1 MSQRKQIKTRASNS
15 HGTNKALVA
24 HHHNRHHKLLH
35 ARHHDNGKSV
45 VVKHA
50 PANTA
55 PKTKASS

>member
-1 MSQRKQIKTRASNS
+1 MAEANKDAGTTARTRPWWHTITTGITSSCMRGN
-15 HGTNKALVA
+15 
-24 HHHNRHHKLLH
+24 
-35 ARHHDNGKSV
+35 HDNGKSV

>member
-1 MSQRKQIKTRASNS
+1 MRASNS
-15 HGTNKALVA
+15 HGTNKAAVA

-35 ARHHDNGKSV
+35 ARHRDNGKNV

-50 PANTA
+50 PANAA